1 MRAKMEQDI
10 EKQVDKQKEL
20 IKVFEV
26 QMDGLDEKMTDFY
39 NKAKEAYKRG
49 SRLVKDMVR
58 TLIVMAVAVIL
69 SVLCNAVIH
78 KEFID
83 FAGFVVCV
91 CICLLC
97 LARMAFAVSGLS
109 KAGKQLETMVGKMVD
124 IDNIMLRHYKESNQ
138 SMSYVMYRA
147 GKIEDLKKLL
157 DTNKYAFIKYAE
169 QEIQSKGFD
178 DPMSHISEEN
188 GHKTLSI

>member
-1 MRAKMEQDI
+1 MEQDI
-10 EKQVDKQKEL
+10 KKQVDKQKEL
-20 IKVFEV
+20 IIVFEV
-26 QMDGLDEKMTDFY
+26 QMDGLDEKMADFY
-39 NKAKEAYKRG
+39 NKAKDTYKRG
-49 SRLVKDMVR
+49 IRLVKDMVR
-58 TLIVMAVAVIL
+58 TLAVMAVAVVL

-78 KEFID
+78 REFID
-83 FAGFVVCV
+83 LVGFVICI

-97 LARMAFAVSGLS
+97 LTRMAFIVSGLS
-109 KAGKQLETMVGKMVD
+109 NAGKQLDNMVGEMVD
-124 IDNIMLRHYKESNQ
+124 IDNLMLKHYRESNQ

-157 DTNKYAFIKYAE
+157 GTNKYAFIKYAE

-188 GHKTLSI
+188 GHKTFNI

>member
-1 MRAKMEQDI
+1 MEQDI

-20 IKVFEV
+20 IFVFEV

-39 NKAKEAYKRG
+39 NKAKDAYKRG
-49 SRLVKDMVR
+49 IRLVKDMVR
-58 TLIVMAVAVIL
+58 TLVIMAVAVVL

-78 KEFID
+78 KGFID
-83 FAGFVVCV
+83 FVGFVICI

-97 LARMAFAVSGLS
+97 LARMAFIVSGLS
-109 KAGKQLETMVGKMVD
+109 KAGKQLDIMVGEMVD
-124 IDNIMLRHYKESNQ
+124 IDNLMLKHYRESNQ

-169 QEIQSKGFD
+169 QEIQAKGFD

-188 GHKTLSI
+188 EHKTFNIIA

>member
-1 MRAKMEQDI
+1 MEQDI

-20 IKVFEV
+20 IIVFEV
-26 QMDGLDEKMTDFY
+26 QMDGLDEKMADFY
-39 NKAKEAYKRG
+39 NKAKDAYKRG
-49 SRLVKDMVR
+49 IRLVKDMVR
-58 TLIVMAVAVIL
+58 TLVVMAVAVIISL
-69 SVLCNAVIH
+69 LCNAVIH
-78 KEFID
+78 KEFIN
-83 FAGFVVCV
+83 FVGFVICI

-97 LARMAFAVSGLS
+97 LARMAFIVSGLS
-109 KAGKQLETMVGKMVD
+109 KAGKQLDTMVGEMID
-124 IDNIMLRHYKESNQ
+124 IDNLMLKHYRESNQ

-178 DPMSHISEEN
+178 DPMSHISEED
-188 GHKTLSI
+188 GHKTFNSIA

>member
-1 MRAKMEQDI
+1 MEQDI

-20 IKVFEV
+20 IIVFEV
-26 QMDGLDEKMTDFY
+26 QMDGLDEKMADFY
-39 NKAKEAYKRG
+39 NKAKDAYKHG
-49 SRLVKDMVR
+49 IRLVKDMVR
-58 TLIVMAVAVIL
+58 TLVVMAVVVIL

-78 KEFID
+78 KEFISLV
-83 FAGFVVCV
+83 GFVLCI

-97 LARMAFAVSGLS
+97 LTRMAFIVSGLS
-109 KAGKQLETMVGKMVD
+109 KAGKQLDIMVGEMVD
-124 IDNIMLRHYKESNQ
+124 IDNLMLRHYRESNQ

-188 GHKTLSI
+188 GHKTFNSIA